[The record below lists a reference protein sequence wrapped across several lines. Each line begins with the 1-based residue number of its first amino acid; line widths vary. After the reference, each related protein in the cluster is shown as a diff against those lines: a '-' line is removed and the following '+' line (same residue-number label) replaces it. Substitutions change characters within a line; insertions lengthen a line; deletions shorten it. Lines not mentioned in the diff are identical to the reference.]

1 MPDKFYGG
9 LDFGSSG
16 ARISIINLHKK
27 LIYSN
32 AVTYS
37 YSFKD
42 PNSWINSCENL
53 LVNLPFEIKINL
65 NKLAISGTSG
75 TLTASNLQGKPI
87 GEAIPYDQA
96 CNEHKILLESLT
108 SGADYLRTPYSS
120 LAKALKL
127 IDKYGTNILLR
138 HQSDWITGWFLK
150 DWTHGEE
157 GNNLKLGWDLKKESW
172 PKSYLNTSWQKCL
185 PQIIK
190 SGEIIGQ
197 VNLNLAERFNLN
209 KKLILTSG
217 TTDSNASVI
226 AAGLDKEDG
235 LTVLGTTIVV
245 KKIIDNPI
253 KKQGITNHRVNGDW
267 ICGGASNAGCG
278 ILSKFFSDLE
288 IKELS
293 RQINTSKKTPINLL
307 PLNSRGERF
316 PDNNPFLEPILTP
329 RPVSDSLYLHALFE
343 GLARIELK
351 GWEKLYNLTGS
362 LPKRIITIGG
372 GSKNAQ
378 WRAIREQIINIPIV
392 SCRKTYDRKHLI
404 KITKDHKQ
412 GILFQKGMGR
422 SAYICKSKKCCSDSK
437 IKKKLQKALKTSL
450 EPEFIDI
457 FEKEITS
464 YNDHPNKGI

>member
-1 MPDKFYGG
+1 MPDNFYGG
-9 LDFGSSG
+9 LDFGTSG

-27 LIYSN
+27 LVYSN
-32 AVTYS
+32 SVPYS
-37 YSFKD
+37 YSFKN
-42 PNSWINSCENL
+42 PNSWINSCKKL
-53 LVNLPFEIKINL
+53 LVSLPDEVKINL

-75 TLTASNLQGKPI
+75 TLIASNLRGDPI

-108 SGADYLRTPYSS
+108 SGEDHLRTPYSS

-150 DWTHGEE
+150 DWTYGEE

-190 SGEIIGQ
+190 SGKIIGE
-197 VNLNLAERFNLN
+197 VNCDLAERFNLN
-209 KKLILTSG
+209 KKLILISG

-226 AAGLDKEDG
+226 AADLGKEDG

-245 KKIIDNPI
+245 KKIIDKPI
-253 KKQGITNHRVNGDW
+253 KKQGVTNHRVNGHW

-278 ILSKFFSDLE
+278 ILSQLFSDSE

-293 RQINTSKKTPINLL
+293 RQINPLKNTSLNLL
-307 PLNSRGERF
+307 PLNSKGERF
-316 PDNNPFLEPILTP
+316 PVNNATLEPILYP

-343 GLARIELK
+343 GLAKIELK
-351 GWEKLYNLTGS
+351 GWEKLGELTGS
-362 LPKRIITIGG
+362 LPKKIITIGG
-372 GSKNAQ
+372 GSKNPQ
-378 WRAIREQIINIPIV
+378 WRKIREKIINIPIV
-392 SCRKTYDRKHLI
+392 SCKKTTSFGTALLAI
-404 KITKDHKQ
+404 N
-412 GILFQKGMGR
+412 
-422 SAYICKSKKCCSDSK
+422 SK
-437 IKKKLQKALKTSL
+437 
-450 EPEFIDI
+450 
-457 FEKEITS
+457 
-464 YNDHPNKGI
+464 